1 MPPIDLLPLPYI
13 PYNFRIPVHDVPGD
27 LWRLVD
33 RFDSVYYNG
42 LDIRIY
48 MDKYRIEDAV
58 GLVYDIREQ
67 VVPVYGYA
75 SYTYDRALR
84 GQRIIEGSFT
94 VIFKKPYA
102 LIERV
107 ANIAQAKESDRRA
120 VESAGKPASRLE
132 GAASSIIDILEWS
145 DQQRLRYWGPSE
157 VQVEDEE
164 LMRRRYPLWYKEELS
179 IRIFYN
185 DPLEA
190 KQREGR
196 LLALERE
203 HVLTERK
210 REETYTLIEQL
221 EGVQIV
227 GVSRAIED
235 SGRPILESYQF
246 LARDIRVLY

>member
-1 MPPIDLLPLPYI
+1 MPPDPVLPLPYI
-13 PYNFRIPVHDVPGD
+13 PIDVRIPIHDVQGD

-42 LDIRIY
+42 LDIRVY
-48 MDKYRIEDAV
+48 LDGYRIEDAV
-58 GLVYDIREQ
+58 GLVYEIREQ

-84 GQRIIEGSFT
+84 GQRIIEGSLT

-102 LIERV
+102 LIDRV
-107 ANIAQAKESDRRA
+107 AAVAAARSADQESKG
-120 VESAGKPASRLE
+120 SAPAPRPRQE
-132 GAASSIIDILEWS
+132 GRAASLIDILDWS
-145 DQQRLRYWGPSE
+145 SEQRLRYWGPE
-157 VQVEDEE
+157 RAAAPDEE
-164 LMRRRYPLWYKEELS
+164 QLQRRLPLWYKEQLT
-179 IRIFYN
+179 IRILYN
-185 DPLEA
+185 DPAES
-190 KQREGR
+190 KEREGK

-203 HVLTERK
+203 HVLTARERDS
-210 REETYTLIEQL
+210 TYVLTEQL

-235 SGRPILESYQF
+235 TGRPILESYQF